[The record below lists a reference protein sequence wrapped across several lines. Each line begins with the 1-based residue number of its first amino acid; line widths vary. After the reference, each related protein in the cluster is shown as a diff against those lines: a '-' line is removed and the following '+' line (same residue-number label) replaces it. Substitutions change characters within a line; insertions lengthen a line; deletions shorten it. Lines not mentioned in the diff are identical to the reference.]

1 MPGSVDAGGRAIAE
15 PGSGLD
21 LARCPVAK
29 TRNLWVNVSPHAR
42 LRRDCAILLR
52 SQLQRREAHMALND
66 REIAVVK
73 GMLFRGDR
81 QHDIA
86 ACFGINDGQHC

>member
-15 PGSGLD
+15 PGAGLD
-21 LARCPVAK
+21 LAVAK
-29 TRNLWVNVSPHAR
+29 TRNLWVNVSAHAR
-42 LRRDCAILLR
+42 LRPDCAILLR

-66 REIAVVK
+66 REIAVVE

>member
-1 MPGSVDAGGRAIAE
+1 
-15 PGSGLD
+15 
-21 LARCPVAK
+21 
-29 TRNLWVNVSPHAR
+29 
-42 LRRDCAILLR
+42 
-52 SQLQRREAHMALND
+52 MALND

-86 ACFGINDGQHC
+86 ASFGINDGQHC

>member
-1 MPGSVDAGGRAIAE
+1 
-15 PGSGLD
+15 
-21 LARCPVAK
+21 
-29 TRNLWVNVSPHAR
+29 
-42 LRRDCAILLR
+42 
-52 SQLQRREAHMALND
+52 MALND

-81 QHDIA
+81 QQDIA